1 MYVSTTLQPL
11 DQLRRLVVLQRVLG
25 HLKLTHLGQQKLTH
39 PADVAA
45 AGRLAR
51 TS

>member
-1 MYVSTTLQPL
+1 MMASRTPVSEG
-11 DQLRRLVVLQRVLG
+11 RRLDRASPIVLG